1 MSALTRYGRPI
12 DGTIPLTALLY
23 DDEWILASQEAV
35 GLYDGCALLLSFLS
49 SNSLYIQG
57 G

>member
-23 DDEWILASQEAV
+23 DDELLLASQEAV
-35 GLYDGCALLLSFLS
+35 GLYDGCA
-49 SNSLYIQG
+49 
-57 G
+57 